1 MGIDGINGSNPSQNN
16 KLLPK
21 RDGVGYEHF
30 NIKESLF
37 TKLDTD
43 KSGTISDD
51 ELVKFFNSNENLSL
65 KELDNIKS
73 SNEYKGL
80 KQAIFF
86 SERSINKFF
95 ISDINYDGQH
105 SGLEQAFWAKYN
117 DPNIQQTLS
126 RDLSKYLPLD
136 KGDDIKTWG
145 DNWMRDVNPD
155 IGRIAKVKSMMGVDL
170 TDEQVQLLYDASLI
184 QMNKWLFKD
193 LSLYETTSDTSYT
206 RLVTPE
212 ETSSCCGGDISAPP
226 IGSQVTACPRKEVSN
241 FEEMEENP
249 FAEFK
254 SLYDANNITEH
265 TIFRSIGEVGYN
277 NDYEVKNR
285 LAWATF
291 NTKPEAEVRAMT
303 PEQYAEYQAEWQK
316 VRDMTAA
323 DYRELL
329 KPENVQAREEF
340 EKTSLMTVEQIVQYI
355 DIVEDVCQV
364 DYDSKDWQMTST
376 QFNDVCAR
384 VNGNTQDENILTGKT
399 RADIPQER
407 LPLLKYLEENG
418 LLLDQFKE
426 IDDLDDMDI

>member
-1 MGIDGINGSNPSQNN
+1 MGIDGVNGAGGSQSQDY
-16 KLLPK
+16 LFPK

-51 ELVKFFNSNENLSL
+51 ELVKFFNSNEN
-65 KELDNIKS
+65 IKNT
-73 SNEYKGL
+73 NEFRRF
-80 KQAIFF
+80 KQVLFF
-86 SERSINKFF
+86 SERTVNKFF
-95 ISDINYDGQH
+95 ITDINYDGKT
-105 SGLEQAFWAKYN
+105 SGLEQERSQFAQMYRQTVPRVLKDYF
-117 DPNIQQTLS
+117 PNVEHPS
-126 RDLSKYLPLD
+126 GYDL
-136 KGDDIKTWG
+136 KTWG
-145 DNWMRDVNPD
+145 DNWVRDTYP
-155 IGRIAKVKSMMGVDL
+155 GRGQIALAKKHGVDL

-193 LSLYETTSDTSYT
+193 LSLYETTSNTSYT
-206 RLVTPE
+206 RLVTDE
-212 ETSSCCGGDISAPP
+212 ETSSCCGGGISAPP

-249 FAEFK
+249 FAEIK

-265 TIFRSIGEVGYN
+265 TIFRSIGNVGYN

-291 NTKPEAEVRAMT
+291 DTKSEAEVRVMT
-303 PEQYAEYQAEWQK
+303 QRQYAEYQAEWQK
-316 VRDMTAA
+316 VRDMSAA

-329 KPENVQAREEF
+329 KPENAQKRADF
-340 EKTSLMTVEQIVQYI
+340 EKTSLMTVDQIVQYI
-355 DIVEDVCQV
+355 DIVEEVCQV
-364 DYDSKDWQMTST
+364 DYDSKGWQMTST
-376 QFNDVCAR
+376 QFKDVCAR

-399 RADIPQER
+399 RADIPPER
-407 LPLLKYLEENG
+407 LPLLKYLEDNG

-426 IDDLDDMDI
+426 SDDLDDMDI